1 MCVMKERGKKS
12 VTSVVLAL
20 DTEEREDGEQSRSAA
35 DAGGTLL
42 HDLGC
47 GKSEKIFMLF
57 K

>member
-1 MCVMKERGKKS
+1 MCVMKERGEKS